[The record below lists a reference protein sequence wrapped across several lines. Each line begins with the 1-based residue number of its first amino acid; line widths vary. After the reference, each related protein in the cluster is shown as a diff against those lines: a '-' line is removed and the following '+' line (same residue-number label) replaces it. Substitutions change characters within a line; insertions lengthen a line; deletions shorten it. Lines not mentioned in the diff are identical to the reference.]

1 MHLDSNW
8 TVQLAATYC
17 DAVGSDFDPTCEGT
31 DGNGDPV
38 PHPRN
43 LIHIAPPDS
52 CTVTPLPAS
61 CSATSAIRPD
71 EIGGLVNGQTYTV
84 NRVDATHITLQ
95 AGGVDQALDPT
106 HRGGDHFGEQQ
117 LFAAGLAVQ
126 TSSDAQQLYLQLTG
140 SLGNSKLFSPD
151 GTSLRTASPPPGDG
165 LTSSSARGGGGGGIS
180 VREPS
185 ARTTISPTAVAS
197 FAGVAVVGGDV
208 TISSQVGTN
217 GTAST
222 SNGSGGFV
230 SVANVN
236 SQLNGTNT
244 TSAYVGVDPNP
255 LTGDSATVQVDG
267 AGTSITA
274 GGNVRVLAT
283 TLLQTNVS
291 ANSDSGG
298 FVGTGTA
305 SARTGLTD
313 RTAVAVGANA
323 RVLGSTVALLGQTSS
338 SGVVRPRITTGGLF
352 GSATA
357 NADYTL
363 DSLVLALLDGDASTN
378 GAITGVYGIDVRAF
392 SHDNSYQR
400 NPDATCYCIGPSND
414 NRGGTVSVRDL
425 VSAHPGMTLYA
436 GPRLPGTPL
445 QTVPGKDFLVLY
457 VQSEQQNNTTGG
469 PHSVTW
475 FSDVVANAGASPS
488 LHVGS
493 DGRVVSAVNIRV
505 NGVTNPAAGDPLSA
519 HPYIEVEDLKNNGSA
534 DIWMTSGGGAINGG
548 GCFGGAND
556 DACKLG
562 TAAGTHYWGTFTFD
576 MSWASVTIL
585 NESARRLVIDDIDPI
600 SRTAVP
606 TVTLFTAPQLA
617 TVLTFALRY
626 GVGATLITIRNSH
639 VSGPDLLLNGTIE
652 NPVGETRVTNDF
664 GPVTASSQ
672 RGGVSTFDGTHSSML
687 RSNIVKLLAG
697 TGLGTAA
704 QYLVVDLIA
713 FKGHAVVLTATAG
726 GSAYLDLL
734 SHLRDSSVPDPAGTP
749 GAAYTFAV
757 GPIVA
762 GDSVFARLRNSV
774 YETGTGTTGHVQVT
788 ATGPSPT
795 GTFVNFYWPDIPFNR
810 GDTEGAFA
818 ANPHAINSTYSFS
831 LLDAGAAVGTGS
843 ITVDAANPSD
853 VVDTHRINIIALSEI
868 RDTGNITMHTSGS
881 IVDTEKTADLR
892 VNVIKSFD
900 DDVTLTGPANI
911 VDAPDGSGI
920 PPFPGSDGPDVIG
933 VNINLVAG
941 TAGPGSIGAANNY
954 LEVDVAYSRFGLL
967 NAKARGKV
975 FIHETTGPT
984 PFAPLAAGGVAALAA
999 PVVALAG
1006 PVSNFYV
1013 GLVDTCFG
1021 DVCEDVTLTTSNG
1034 SILDGHNAGLGG
1046 TTLNVQGNQIN
1057 LVARG
1062 GGIGYTTTNS
1072 GVFVGDLKVNSA
1084 AGSSCTAS
1092 SSYAWY
1098 LATPAQRAVLAS
1110 CPIAATADTVI
1121 YVTELSGAA
1130 DLLIAE
1136 TADGDIRITTTQ
1148 TAVEGNDI
1156 RVIHDGTMQVAEDQ
1170 PPVAV
1175 PNGLVFA
1182 HNGSVTLLAADNV
1195 VTDPSAQILATTRD
1209 GDIPVVQPNPNLPK
1223 TTTGNIDIFA
1233 DWHPT
1238 VVDPNTNDGAVI
1250 VLRGEVTPGTDGLT
1264 RVFGAQQ
1271 DDLIVFDRTLLGGQ
1285 TRAFGS
1291 ATPPP
1296 LRAYS
1301 PAADG
1306 SDTLVVYLIPTMPV
1320 EGTTLTLD
1328 GQGGADD
1335 YVVWAHGSQ
1344 AGDVHYVVNL
1354 FDSGAPGDGADTA
1367 EVYGADS
1374 AANGIDP
1381 ATGLPY
1387 ATDDLFLLR
1396 GTSYVPGESSARPS
1410 LYCGSTSDAP
1420 CSQHP
1425 AYVAVVHPS
1434 QPTPPLPALSADDL
1448 AALARTND
1456 YAGVTERI
1464 NYDGALNGR
1473 LAVMSRGGNDL
1484 FAVDDTAAI
1493 ATLDA
1498 GDGDDTVLVGQ
1509 VYGTRRD
1516 ATFSGLDPPDFFS
1529 TIATTRG
1536 YLSNGASAPLLAQG
1550 GAGDDTFVIGGSQA
1564 TLRLEGG
1571 AGDDTFTIAAY
1582 ALAQTG
1588 RGGTEST
1595 GPLFAGTV
1603 TIDSALSTITR
1614 ASGSFLADGFAVGQ
1628 TLTVRGAGAGNDTG
1642 ANAYVIAAVTATTI
1656 TLARNLTTVPPLATS
1671 GTFDVSLASGPLARA
1686 DLEVVYDP
1694 ILEVSVVARTDG
1706 GSFVDDGFEIG
1717 QVVVLRDAGA
1727 NDNSA
1732 GVPYVVV
1739 DVSDDLLVLDAQLT
1753 DGVFVDATVAG
1764 SLPRPALTATGG
1776 ARYPMNGPMSV
1787 DGGAGD
1793 NVLDI
1798 TATELGDHLVL
1809 GESTVDGAGLGI
1821 THRSM
1826 GLVAVDALQ
1835 GNDTVDVLATAPGVI
1850 TLVVGGL
1857 GSDVINVAG
1866 DVVGDVLSRDPT
1878 GTPTTVNYLLTSA
1891 DVDYATVVGPGV
1903 AAAVARATQGGVV
1916 VVDSGGDSHVRGLPN
1931 GTPIGTVDSVG
1942 VRLAAA
1948 PTSDVWVTVSA
1959 AASPLVQRPDSGPSA
1974 DSVYVCTTSA
1984 VVCAT
1989 AAGYFHTVYVDG
2001 VPTLVPNREA
2011 VLLFTSANWGT
2022 TQAVWFAAV
2031 NGTLAVPAFVT
2042 SISQSVISED
2052 SRFMGMVV
2060 RNVAVAEQD
2069 ALTPDLVVEQVG
2081 VGGGTDASTVVIEGT
2096 DVTRQTDDVRV
2107 SLSHAPVGT
2116 VTVSVRPSDSR
2127 VVLTSADSR
2136 FALGPVLGGVQTYL
2150 LTFAAGD
2157 WDIPVLLTVAAT
2169 DDYVRQDRSITVLDL
2184 TVDDSVPG
2192 NDPAFDAVSRSLD
2205 VVVYDDDTAGL
2216 VATPSGGST
2225 LVTPSAGGSPISDT
2239 VSLRLTKAPT
2249 GPVSVSFVTDGQVTP
2264 SVAVVVFDET
2274 NWWIPVVVSL
2284 SGTALVPPAG
2294 AGDLFL
2300 SPKRPHLL
2308 SAVRGDTLLEG
2319 GTLDNLHP
2327 ADEPPPVPVLA
2338 PGEHDQA
2345 RPGVPTQPSEAR
2357 QVDVLGLFDD
2367 GSRAD
2372 RSGVLTGAALLGM
2385 SDGLI
2390 LFGEGGGDAASR
2402 C

>member
-1 MHLDSNW
+1 M
-8 TVQLAATYC
+8 
-17 DAVGSDFDPTCEGT
+17 
-31 DGNGDPV
+31 
-38 PHPRN
+38 
-43 LIHIAPPDS
+43 
-52 CTVTPLPAS
+52 
-61 CSATSAIRPD
+61 
-71 EIGGLVNGQTYTV
+71 
-84 NRVDATHITLQ
+84 
-95 AGGVDQALDPT
+95 
-106 HRGGDHFGEQQ
+106 
-117 LFAAGLAVQ
+117 
-126 TSSDAQQLYLQLTG
+126 
-140 SLGNSKLFSPD
+140 
-151 GTSLRTASPPPGDG
+151 
-165 LTSSSARGGGGGGIS
+165 
-180 VREPS
+180 
-185 ARTTISPTAVAS
+185 
-197 FAGVAVVGGDV
+197 
-208 TISSQVGTN
+208 
-217 GTAST
+217 
-222 SNGSGGFV
+222 
-230 SVANVN
+230 
-236 SQLNGTNT
+236 
-244 TSAYVGVDPNP
+244 
-255 LTGDSATVQVDG
+255 
-267 AGTSITA
+267 
-274 GGNVRVLAT
+274 
-283 TLLQTNVS
+283 
-291 ANSDSGG
+291 
-298 FVGTGTA
+298 
-305 SARTGLTD
+305 
-313 RTAVAVGANA
+313 
-323 RVLGSTVALLGQTSS
+323 
-338 SGVVRPRITTGGLF
+338 
-352 GSATA
+352 
-357 NADYTL
+357 
-363 DSLVLALLDGDASTN
+363 
-378 GAITGVYGIDVRAF
+378 
-392 SHDNSYQR
+392 
-400 NPDATCYCIGPSND
+400 
-414 NRGGTVSVRDL
+414 
-425 VSAHPGMTLYA
+425 
-436 GPRLPGTPL
+436 
-445 QTVPGKDFLVLY
+445 
-457 VQSEQQNNTTGG
+457 
-469 PHSVTW
+469 
-475 FSDVVANAGASPS
+475 
-488 LHVGS
+488 
-493 DGRVVSAVNIRV
+493 
-505 NGVTNPAAGDPLSA
+505 
-519 HPYIEVEDLKNNGSA
+519 
-534 DIWMTSGGGAINGG
+534 
-548 GCFGGAND
+548 
-556 DACKLG
+556 
-562 TAAGTHYWGTFTFD
+562 
-576 MSWASVTIL
+576 
-585 NESARRLVIDDIDPI
+585 
-600 SRTAVP
+600 
-606 TVTLFTAPQLA
+606 
-617 TVLTFALRY
+617 
-626 GVGATLITIRNSH
+626 
-639 VSGPDLLLNGTIE
+639 
-652 NPVGETRVTNDF
+652 
-664 GPVTASSQ
+664 
-672 RGGVSTFDGTHSSML
+672 
-687 RSNIVKLLAG
+687 
-697 TGLGTAA
+697 
-704 QYLVVDLIA
+704 
-713 FKGHAVVLTATAG
+713 
-726 GSAYLDLL
+726 
-734 SHLRDSSVPDPAGTP
+734 
-749 GAAYTFAV
+749 
-757 GPIVA
+757 
-762 GDSVFARLRNSV
+762 
-774 YETGTGTTGHVQVT
+774 
-788 ATGPSPT
+788 
-795 GTFVNFYWPDIPFNR
+795 
-810 GDTEGAFA
+810 
-818 ANPHAINSTYSFS
+818 
-831 LLDAGAAVGTGS
+831 
-843 ITVDAANPSD
+843 
-853 VVDTHRINIIALSEI
+853 
-868 RDTGNITMHTSGS
+868 
-881 IVDTEKTADLR
+881 
-892 VNVIKSFD
+892 
-900 DDVTLTGPANI
+900 
-911 VDAPDGSGI
+911 
-920 PPFPGSDGPDVIG
+920 
-933 VNINLVAG
+933 
-941 TAGPGSIGAANNY
+941 
-954 LEVDVAYSRFGLL
+954 
-967 NAKARGKV
+967 
-975 FIHETTGPT
+975 
-984 PFAPLAAGGVAALAA
+984 
-999 PVVALAG
+999 
-1006 PVSNFYV
+1006 
-1013 GLVDTCFG
+1013 
-1021 DVCEDVTLTTSNG
+1021 
-1034 SILDGHNAGLGG
+1034 
-1046 TTLNVQGNQIN
+1046 
-1057 LVARG
+1057 
-1062 GGIGYTTTNS
+1062 
-1072 GVFVGDLKVNSA
+1072 
-1084 AGSSCTAS
+1084 
-1092 SSYAWY
+1092 
-1098 LATPAQRAVLAS
+1098 
-1110 CPIAATADTVI
+1110 
-1121 YVTELSGAA
+1121 
-1130 DLLIAE
+1130 
-1136 TADGDIRITTTQ
+1136 
-1148 TAVEGNDI
+1148 
-1156 RVIHDGTMQVAEDQ
+1156 IHDGTMQVAEDQ
-1170 PPVAV
+1170 PALAV
-1175 PNGLVFA
+1175 PHGLVFA
-1182 HNGSVTLLAADNV
+1182 HHGSVTLLSADNV

-1209 GDIPVVQPNPNLPK
+1209 GDLPAVQPNPNLPK
-1223 TTTGNIDIFA
+1223 TKSGNIDIVG

-1238 VVDPNTNDGAVI
+1238 VVEPNANDGTVI
-1250 VLRGEVTPGTDGLT
+1250 VLRGEVRPGTDGLT
-1264 RVFGAQQ
+1264 RVFGALQ
-1271 DDLIVFDRTLLGGQ
+1271 DDLIVFDQTLLGGQ

-1420 CSQHP
+1420 CGQHP

-1434 QPTPPLPALSADDL
+1434 QPTPLLPVLSADDL

-1498 GDGDDTVLVGQ
+1498 GDGDDTVVVGQ

-1516 ATFSGLDPPDFFS
+1516 ATFSGLDPPDFFP

-1642 ANAYVIAAVTATTI
+1642 VTAYVIAAVTATTI
-1656 TLARNLTTVPPLATS
+1656 TLARNLITVPPLATS

-1686 DLEVVYDP
+1686 DLEVVHDP
-1694 ILEVSVVARTDG
+1694 ILDVSVVVRTDG

-1739 DVSDDLLVLDAQLT
+1739 DVSDDLLVLDGQLT

-1798 TATELGDHLVL
+1798 SATALGDHLVL

-1821 THRSM
+1821 THGSV

-1916 VVDSGGDSHVRGLPN
+1916 VVDTGGDSHVRGLPN

-1959 AASPLVQRPDSGPSA
+1959 AASPLEQRPDAGPSA

-2011 VLLFTSANWGT
+2011 VLQFTSASWGT

-2169 DDYVRQDRSITVLDL
+2169 DDYVRQDRSITVLAM

-2192 NDPAFDAVSRSLD
+2192 NDPAFGAVSRSLD

-2308 SAVRGDTLLEG
+2308 SAVRGDTILEG
-2319 GTLDNLHP
+2319 GTLEDLHP

-2338 PGEHDQA
+2338 PGEHDQE
-2345 RPGVPTQPSEAR
+2345 RPGIPTQPSEAR

-2372 RSGVLTGAALLGM
+2372 RSGVLTGEAAAR
-2385 SDGLI
+2385 DV
-2390 LFGEGGGDAASR
+2390 GGPAPLRPERRNPLRGAQRPARPGQRQPRRRGHPAGRARHGRRRPAAHRHPGAVRRPDRGPGRRQLTAAGHRRVPALRPWWARPARSSGSTVPRGPLPGSGSATGSTCRATRTAPSPSSASPPTGRSCSSPVSCRRSRPWSPARSR
-2402 C
+2402 CSTCTRRPTATCGWAATTSRSPVVAVRPRSWSSSATPRRTAPGMRRTRRSRAVSPWGRHRP

>member
-1 MHLDSNW
+1 M
-8 TVQLAATYC
+8 
-17 DAVGSDFDPTCEGT
+17 
-31 DGNGDPV
+31 
-38 PHPRN
+38 
-43 LIHIAPPDS
+43 
-52 CTVTPLPAS
+52 
-61 CSATSAIRPD
+61 
-71 EIGGLVNGQTYTV
+71 
-84 NRVDATHITLQ
+84 
-95 AGGVDQALDPT
+95 
-106 HRGGDHFGEQQ
+106 
-117 LFAAGLAVQ
+117 
-126 TSSDAQQLYLQLTG
+126 
-140 SLGNSKLFSPD
+140 
-151 GTSLRTASPPPGDG
+151 
-165 LTSSSARGGGGGGIS
+165 
-180 VREPS
+180 
-185 ARTTISPTAVAS
+185 
-197 FAGVAVVGGDV
+197 
-208 TISSQVGTN
+208 
-217 GTAST
+217 
-222 SNGSGGFV
+222 
-230 SVANVN
+230 
-236 SQLNGTNT
+236 
-244 TSAYVGVDPNP
+244 
-255 LTGDSATVQVDG
+255 
-267 AGTSITA
+267 
-274 GGNVRVLAT
+274 
-283 TLLQTNVS
+283 
-291 ANSDSGG
+291 
-298 FVGTGTA
+298 
-305 SARTGLTD
+305 
-313 RTAVAVGANA
+313 
-323 RVLGSTVALLGQTSS
+323 
-338 SGVVRPRITTGGLF
+338 
-352 GSATA
+352 
-357 NADYTL
+357 
-363 DSLVLALLDGDASTN
+363 
-378 GAITGVYGIDVRAF
+378 
-392 SHDNSYQR
+392 
-400 NPDATCYCIGPSND
+400 
-414 NRGGTVSVRDL
+414 
-425 VSAHPGMTLYA
+425 
-436 GPRLPGTPL
+436 
-445 QTVPGKDFLVLY
+445 
-457 VQSEQQNNTTGG
+457 
-469 PHSVTW
+469 
-475 FSDVVANAGASPS
+475 
-488 LHVGS
+488 
-493 DGRVVSAVNIRV
+493 
-505 NGVTNPAAGDPLSA
+505 
-519 HPYIEVEDLKNNGSA
+519 
-534 DIWMTSGGGAINGG
+534 
-548 GCFGGAND
+548 
-556 DACKLG
+556 
-562 TAAGTHYWGTFTFD
+562 
-576 MSWASVTIL
+576 
-585 NESARRLVIDDIDPI
+585 
-600 SRTAVP
+600 
-606 TVTLFTAPQLA
+606 
-617 TVLTFALRY
+617 
-626 GVGATLITIRNSH
+626 
-639 VSGPDLLLNGTIE
+639 
-652 NPVGETRVTNDF
+652 
-664 GPVTASSQ
+664 
-672 RGGVSTFDGTHSSML
+672 
-687 RSNIVKLLAG
+687 
-697 TGLGTAA
+697 
-704 QYLVVDLIA
+704 
-713 FKGHAVVLTATAG
+713 
-726 GSAYLDLL
+726 
-734 SHLRDSSVPDPAGTP
+734 
-749 GAAYTFAV
+749 
-757 GPIVA
+757 
-762 GDSVFARLRNSV
+762 
-774 YETGTGTTGHVQVT
+774 
-788 ATGPSPT
+788 
-795 GTFVNFYWPDIPFNR
+795 
-810 GDTEGAFA
+810 
-818 ANPHAINSTYSFS
+818 
-831 LLDAGAAVGTGS
+831 
-843 ITVDAANPSD
+843 
-853 VVDTHRINIIALSEI
+853 
-868 RDTGNITMHTSGS
+868 
-881 IVDTEKTADLR
+881 
-892 VNVIKSFD
+892 
-900 DDVTLTGPANI
+900 
-911 VDAPDGSGI
+911 
-920 PPFPGSDGPDVIG
+920 
-933 VNINLVAG
+933 
-941 TAGPGSIGAANNY
+941 
-954 LEVDVAYSRFGLL
+954 
-967 NAKARGKV
+967 
-975 FIHETTGPT
+975 
-984 PFAPLAAGGVAALAA
+984 
-999 PVVALAG
+999 ALAG

-1021 DVCEDVTLTTSNG
+1021 DVCEDVTLTSANG

-1057 LVARG
+1057 LVAHG

-1136 TADGDIRITTTQ
+1136 AADGDVRITTTQ

-1195 VTDPSAQILATTRD
+1195 VTDPSAQIFATTRD

-1238 VVDPNTNDGAVI
+1238 VVDPNANDGAVI

-1434 QPTPPLPALSADDL
+1434 QPTPPLPALSVDDL

-1516 ATFSGLDPPDFFS
+1516 ATFSGLDPPDFFP

-1595 GPLFAGTV
+1595 GPLFVGTV

-1642 ANAYVIAAVTATTI
+1642 VTAYVIAAVTATTI
-1656 TLARNLTTVPPLATS
+1656 TLARNLITVLPLATS
-1671 GTFDVSLASGPLARA
+1671 GTFDVSLASGPLARS
-1686 DLEVVYDP
+1686 DLQVVYDP
-1694 ILEVSVVARTDG
+1694 ILEDSFVARTDG

-1717 QVVVLRDAGA
+1717 QLVVLRDAGA

-1821 THRSM
+1821 THRSV

-1959 AASPLVQRPDSGPSA
+1959 AASPLEQRPDAGPSA

-2031 NGTLAVPAFVT
+2031 NGILAVPAFVT

-2169 DDYVRQDRSITVLDL
+2169 DDYVRQDRSITVLDHDRRRL
-2184 TVDDSVPG
+2184 GARQRPGVRRRVALPRRRRLRRRHGRPRRHAVRRQHAGHAQRRRFAHLRHRLAPADQGAHRTGQRQLRHRRPGHAERRGGRVRRDQLVDPRRRLALGHRARAARRGRRPVPVAEAAAPALG
-2192 NDPAFDAVSRSLD
+2192 RPRRHPPRGWDPR
-2205 VVVYDDDTAGL
+2205 
-2216 VATPSGGST
+2216 
-2225 LVTPSAGGSPISDT
+2225 
-2239 VSLRLTKAPT
+2239 
-2249 GPVSVSFVTDGQVTP
+2249 Q
-2264 SVAVVVFDET
+2264 
-2274 NWWIPVVVSL
+2274 
-2284 SGTALVPPAG
+2284 PPPGRRAAAG
-2294 AGDLFL
+2294 AG
-2300 SPKRPHLL
+2300 
-2308 SAVRGDTLLEG
+2308 
-2319 GTLDNLHP
+2319 
-2327 ADEPPPVPVLA
+2327 
-2338 PGEHDQA
+2338 PG
-2345 RPGVPTQPSEAR
+2345 PG
-2357 QVDVLGLFDD
+2357 
-2367 GSRAD
+2367 
-2372 RSGVLTGAALLGM
+2372 
-2385 SDGLI
+2385 
-2390 LFGEGGGDAASR
+2390 
-2402 C
+2402 